1 MRGKPLIPLR
11 EGEALGFFGNA
22 CVSGLMTPLKDQVP
36 AYLPLCESRCAHAKD
51 RSEDDFQE
59 GIFSFLSVVNASF
72 SVRAVQGDPREFS
85 CLSLP
90 CHL

>member
-1 MRGKPLIPLR
+1 MGYIQNAASDSGVIFRSFKFICLIIDLF
-11 EGEALGFFGNA
+11 AHI
-22 CVSGLMTPLKDQVP
+22 P

-85 CLSLP
+85 
-90 CHL
+90 